1 MSSGSRF
8 AAFDRLARRIQDE
21 HLLAPLWPDGDV
33 IAVLDQTRLPFDRA
47 LIVIRTADG
56 MGAAIRRMQI
66 RGSGAIGCAGA
77 FGAYLAVHDA
87 PRQPDR
93 WASLVEPLRNAR
105 PTAIALRLAVDEVL
119 DEARRA
125 ADPVEGA
132 ANAAVAFFERQI
144 EMERAI
150 GRHGAEVIA
159 DGATV
164 LTHCHSGALAGA
176 GYGGRALSVIRA
188 AAESGKRVSVI
199 AQETRPYLQ
208 GARITAWE
216 LRQLGLPV
224 TLITDG
230 MSGAMMEAGRVD
242 VCVVGSDRL
251 AINGDLANKTGT
263 YLIALAAR
271 DQAISFYTAT
281 TRYNVDPACPD
292 GQHIPIELRPGD
304 EVLAINGQ
312 RIAADGVDALY
323 PAFDITP
330 ARLLTGIITEA
341 GVLTA
346 PFEPKLRALLQNEKD
361 AVA

>member
-1 MSSGSRF
+1 
-8 AAFDRLARRIQDE
+8 LTRRIEDE
-21 HLLAPLWPDGDV
+21 KLMAPLWPDGEIV
-33 IAVLDQTRLPFDRA
+33 ALLDQTRLPFSREIIHVFSA
-47 LIVIRTADG
+47 TE
-56 MGAAIRRMQI
+56 MGDAIRQMKI

-77 FGAYLAVHDA
+77 FGAYLAVHSA
-87 PRQPDR
+87 PEQPDQ
-93 WASLVEPLRNAR
+93 WSNLVEPLRNAR

-119 DEARRA
+119 RKARTT
-125 ADPVEGA
+125 ADPVENA

-144 EMERAI
+144 DMERAI
-150 GRHGAEVIA
+150 GRHGAEAIA

-176 GYGGRALSVIRA
+176 GYGGRALSVIRT
-188 AAESGKRVSVI
+188 AAESGKKISVI

-230 MSGAMMEAGRVD
+230 MSGAVMEAGRVD

-263 YLIALAAR
+263 YLVALAAR
-271 DQAISFYTAT
+271 EHAVPFYTAT
-281 TRYNVDPACPD
+281 TCYNVDPTCPD

-304 EVLAINGQ
+304 EVLTINGQ
-312 RIAADGVDALY
+312 RIAAEGVDALY

-330 ARLLTGIITEA
+330 AKLLTGIITEA
-341 GVLTA
+341 GTLTA
-346 PFEPKLRALLQNEKD
+346 PFEPKLRALLANEKD
-361 AVA
+361 TVA